1 MKNLDLLHQPES
13 SFRQPVNINMDTSGD
28 AVRREDLA
36 AANMGD
42 VIGGSVSNS
51 ADSTNEII
59 NQLKNQIKDDENI
72 AVKSAI
78 LLRLLEVSTYLFFP
92 LTYKLPRCMY
102 S

>member
-1 MKNLDLLHQPES
+1 MKNSGLLHQPES
-13 SFRQPVNINMDTSGD
+13 SFRQPLNNNMDTSGD

-36 AANMGD
+36 VNMGD
-42 VIGGSVSNS
+42 VMGGSVSNS
-51 ADSTNEII
+51 ADSNSFTANEII

-78 LLRLLEVSTYLFFP
+78 LLRLLEVSAYSF
-92 LTYKLPRCMY
+92 TYKLPECMY